1 MSDFHINPFCVP
13 MPTYLAPK
21 KCLIPLLAASVIC
34 LLVGLLTSVIYG
46 L

>member
-1 MSDFHINPFCVP
+1 MQI
-13 MPTYLAPK
+13 YLAPK
-21 KCLIPLLAASVIC
+21 KRLIPLFAVSVIC